1 MKRANKFIL
10 GVTFLALAALACNAV
25 SGGGAPTPV
34 VNIPPTSMPQVQPT
48 AGVDVPVVPTTQP
61 QNNDG
66 NTAGGEVLFKD
77 DFVPGR
83 GEWGTGSDSDR
94 TVEYVDESLNIKI
107 AAQNY
112 FVWTMPNDNTYDNIH
127 MEVTAINRNADP
139 HAAFGITCNQ
149 QFINESRYYFAI
161 TPAGEYAIVLAAL
174 AQDDT
179 FLTNGGWETSD
190 LIAKNAASYRIGVD
204 CGKGKLTLYVDG
216 QQIASVDDTT
226 YPSGGFA
233 LFALSGNQDNGADVL
248 FDDFIM
254 TQLP

>member
-1 MKRANKFIL
+1 MKRANNL
-10 GVTFLALAALACNAV
+10 LLAITCLAFAALACNAV
-25 SGGGAPTPV
+25 GGGGAPTAVTDP
-34 VNIPPTSMPQVQPT
+34 IIPTSVPVEEPT
-48 AGVDVPVVPTTQP
+48 AVVDLPVPTEEP
-61 QNNDG
+61 QSN
-66 NTAGGEVLFKD
+66 GGEILFKD

-94 TVEYVDESLNIKI
+94 TVEYVDDTLNIRI
-107 AAQNY
+107 AAANY
-112 FVWTMPNDNTYDNIH
+112 FVWTMPNDETYTNIH

-149 QFINESRYYFAI
+149 QFIDESRYYFAI

-174 AQDDT
+174 AQEDN

-190 LIAKNAASYRIGVD
+190 LIAKNAESYRIGVD
-204 CGKGKLTLYVDG
+204 CGNGKLTLYVDG

-233 LFALSGNQDNGADVL
+233 LFALSGEQANGADVS
-248 FDDFIM
+248 FDDFII